1 MPDFVYAP
9 LPTASDHWFPLSFSA
24 AAKVPLYSILGM
36 SFTFVFLFVLV
47 DLLNYCDCRCTCCAD
62 EDGGARPWVESEVQV
77 YLLGTPR
84 TRGVLHVSSSVS
96 LPIANGRQTT

>member
-1 MPDFVYAP
+1 VI
-9 LPTASDHWFPLSFSA
+9 SA

-47 DLLNYCDCRCTCCAD
+47 DLLNYCDCKCTCCAD

-77 YLLGTPR
+77 YLLVVTALAMGFVFGLIFGLSDLEDKV
-84 TRGVLHVSSSVS
+84 RGAQ
-96 LPIANGRQTT
+96 PTTVFSILWCAIIQ

>member
-47 DLLNYCDCRCTCCAD
+47 DLLNYCDCKCTCCAD

-77 YLLGTPR
+77 YLLGTPME
-84 TRGVLHVSSSVS
+84 SV
-96 LPIANGRQTT
+96 PIP